1 MLGWKLKKDNENNIS
16 IVLVSKG
23 KDPSKHIDLN
33 LNVIKYGLAVFM
45 ALFFFMTSSFVIYFT
60 QNQTLDSFF
69 LPFFNGPKTDS
80 MAFDDE
86 FEEESL
92 NEVQQAKVTEEP
104 VLDFDFPIFEFEI
117 NRTAINSSNFDSNTE
132 LEEKI
137 TDRLIEVEK
146 KLIDMQELLQ
156 KKGIKKKLSIGGEYV
171 PVSRLSEDYLDAINN
186 DLDDLSEVFFTYPF
200 GKPTRGKVSSSF
212 GYRKDPFNKRRAMH
226 TGVDFS
232 AGTGTPVITTA
243 DGVVKS
249 AGWRKG
255 YGKCVVV
262 QHKSGYKTLYGHLSR
277 INVKAGQKVKSGD
290 LVGKVGST
298 GRSTG
303 PHLHYEVYKD
313 GKRINPKN
321 YLTMG

>member
-1 MLGWKLKKDNENNIS
+1 MGWKLKKNDKNNIS

-33 LNVIKYGLAVFM
+33 FNVIKYGLAVFIT
-45 ALFFFMTSSFVIYFT
+45 LFFFSASSFFIYFT
-60 QNQTLDSFF
+60 QNHSLDTFF
-69 LPFFNGPKTDS
+69 LPAFN
-80 MAFDDE
+80 
-86 FEEESL
+86 EEYG
-92 NEVQQAKVTEEP
+92 EVGDKDVQNAVVTEEP
-104 VLDFDFPIFEFEI
+104 VLDFEFPIFEFETHK
-117 NRTAINSSNFDSNTE
+117 TAINSSNFESNTE

-146 KLIDMQELLQ
+146 KLIDMQKLLK
-156 KKGIKKKLSIGGEYV
+156 KKGIKKQLSIGGEYV
-171 PVSRLSEDYLDAINN
+171 PVSRLSEEYLDAINN
-186 DLDDLSEVFFTYPF
+186 DLDNLSEVFFTYPI
-200 GKPTRGKVSSSF
+200 GKPTRGKISSFF
-212 GYRKDPFNKRRAMH
+212 GYRKDPFHKRKALH
-226 TGVDFS
+226 TGIDFS

-255 YGKCVVV
+255 YGKCIVV
-262 QHKSGYKTLYGHLSR
+262 QHKSGYKTLYGHLSK
-277 INVKAGQKVKSGD
+277 IKVIKGQKVKSGD
-290 LVGKVGST
+290 LIGKIGST

-321 YLTMG
+321 YLNMG